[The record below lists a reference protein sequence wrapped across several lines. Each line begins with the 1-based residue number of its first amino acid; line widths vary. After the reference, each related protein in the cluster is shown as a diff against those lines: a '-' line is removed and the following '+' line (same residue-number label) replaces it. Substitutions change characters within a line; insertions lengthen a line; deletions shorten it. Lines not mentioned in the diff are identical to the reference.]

1 MLTCNLQ
8 GGLGNQLFQI
18 YTTIAQADRIN
29 SRLFFFNTVELK
41 SSVTDRHTY
50 WNTFLSRLKI
60 FLVDPSSINQNNI
73 SIIREKGF
81 AYNVLP
87 IRDTTPK
94 KIQML
99 SGYFQSYKYF
109 DEYYH
114 TINRM
119 LRIDDHKV
127 RLTNKYLKLI
137 NEDNPIS
144 IHFRRGDYKNLS
156 NFYVLLNSDYYKA
169 GLRHVL
175 ETNTSDN
182 LLNKVLY
189 FCEDHDVEDVD
200 NMIQNIKSEFPTIR
214 FERAD
219 PLLEDWEQLI
229 LMSLCR
235 HNIIANSTFS
245 WWGAYLNTS
254 RDKIVVYPSIWFGP
268 SLQRS
273 HDLKDLFLKDWTK
286 I

>member
-1 MLTCNLQ
+1 MITCVIM

-18 YTTIAQADRIN
+18 YTTIALSIETKTVFNFPKNKLASD
-29 SRLFFFNTVELK
+29 SRNDKYWGSFLK
-41 SSVTDRHTY
+41 DLNKYAT
-50 WNTFLSRLKI
+50 I
-60 FLVDPSSINQNNI
+60 VDIKNVKLPLYK
-73 SIIREKGF
+73 EKDF
-81 AYNVLP
+81 KY
-87 IRDTTPK
+87 D
-94 KIQML
+94 KIQISHDIIKKTGGVML
-99 SGYFQSYKYF
+99 YGYYQSYKYF

-114 TINRM
+114 SINRM

-137 NEDNPIS
+137 NEDKPIS

-156 NFYVLLNSDYYKA
+156 NFYVLLNTEYYKA
-169 GLRHVL
+169 GLRHIL
-175 ETNTSDN
+175 DINTGDS
-182 LLNKVLY
+182 LNKVLY
-189 FCEDHDVEDVD
+189 FCEDQDVEDVD
-200 NMIQNIKSEFPTIR
+200 SMIQNIRREFPTIL

-254 RDKIVVYPSIWFGP
+254 RDKTVVCPLTWFGP
-268 SLQRS
+268 SLQKS
-273 HDLKDLFLKDWTK
+273 HDLKDLFLTEWIK